1 MRGSSED
8 VKQPYLIV
16 PLVYTLGL
24 RMPDWRR
31 VRLGSTPVVGA
42 ESRSAEDPAPGAS
55 PVVEDPTL
63 VDRWLDGGSMGAENP
78 KPPEPGAAI
87 AVSAAAPVGRMWRR
101 RCSLPPYAGDKVAAG
116 GDVGGASSP
125 GEESCGGDD
134 PEANSPG
141 AGTPDSCA
149 SHHEVDLPRVH
160 QYLLNK
166 IFLNKVISDISW
178 IISHIVS

>member
-1 MRGSSED
+1 M
-8 VKQPYLIV
+8 
-16 PLVYTLGL
+16 
-24 RMPDWRR
+24 
-31 VRLGSTPVVGA
+31 
-42 ESRSAEDPAPGAS
+42 
-55 PVVEDPTL
+55 
-63 VDRWLDGGSMGAENP
+63 
-78 KPPEPGAAI
+78 
-87 AVSAAAPVGRMWRR
+87 
-101 RCSLPPYAGDKVAAG
+101 AAG
-116 GDVGGASSP
+116 GDVAGASSP